1 MLIRS
6 LKVAALAAAVLL
18 TTGPTGQAAGEAR
31 HPRDAHF
38 HFAGVFGTFDRAA
51 AQRGLQVYLQVC
63 AACHSMHLLSYR
75 NLLELGL
82 SETEVRAIAATAEVT
97 DGPNDEGQ
105 MFQRPA
111 RLSDRFRRPFANDAA
126 ARSANNGALPP
137 DLSVITKARH
147 DGPNYV
153 YSLLTGYG
161 QEPPADMVMGDG
173 MNYNPYFPGGQIA
186 MGQVLNDDQLEY
198 ADGTNATADQMARD
212 VTTFLA
218 WAAEPEL
225 EARRRMGIRV
235 LIFLGIAGVLAYMVK
250 KRIWA
255 DLKPKA
261 A

>member
-1 MLIRS
+1 MLNR
-6 LKVAALAAAVLL
+6 LFKVAALAGAVLVAA
-18 TTGPTGQAAGEAR
+18 GPSVWAAGEAE
-31 HPRDAHF
+31 HPRDGHF
-38 HFAGVFGTFDRAA
+38 HFAGIFGTFDRAA
-51 AQRGLQVYLQVC
+51 AQRGFQVYKEVC
-63 AACHSMHLLSYR
+63 SNCHSMHLLSYR

-82 SETEVRAIAATAEVT
+82 SEPEVRGIAATVEVT
-97 DGPNDEGQ
+97 DGPNDEGA

-126 ARSANNGALPP
+126 ARAANNGALPP
-137 DLSVITKARH
+137 DLSVMIKARH
-147 DGPNYV
+147 DGANYV

-161 QEPPADMVMGDG
+161 HEPPPGMTIGDG

-235 LIFLGIAGVLAYMVK
+235 LIFLAIAGVLAYLVK
-250 KRIWA
+250 KKIWA
-255 DLKPKA
+255 DLKTKA